1 MLNTYQSSNQG
12 TQNLDVAYVCMCV
25 CVCVCVCL
33 CVCVYPVSQQWSNQV
48 AISMH
53 LWWRHPFGKC
63 VSSLHICM
71 QEREFTLYQCGV
83 TQDDQEHC
91 NCAWL
96 PLPTP
101 SRLQVR
107 AGFSLLSPPLSFSF
121 VLLSSPFAPSMCCTY
136 LNPVVKCYNI
146 CEEIMHPFL
155 SSLFHFILLLP
166 IVPFFTS
173 TVLPCSLYPQNITDE
188 EFHHESKWLYTC
200 KPPLTHTHRCIVI
213 ACLSLSPPTPTSLE
227 VGRGEGH
234 QDMQVS

>member
-1 MLNTYQSSNQG
+1 MWLRVDIRRFFECIQLTFWHAKHVPVIKPK
-12 TQNLDVAYVCMCV
+12 NLEPRCCLYMYVCTGV
-25 CVCVCVCL
+25 CICVCL
-33 CVCVYPVSQQWSNQV
+33 CVCVCAVSQQWSNQV

-107 AGFSLLSPPLSFSF
+107 AGFSLLSPFLLFCTLN
-121 VLLSSPFAPSMCCTY
+121 VLYLPKPSSER
-136 LNPVVKCYNI
+136 L
-146 CEEIMHPFL
+146 
-155 SSLFHFILLLP
+155 
-166 IVPFFTS
+166 
-173 TVLPCSLYPQNITDE
+173 
-188 EFHHESKWLYTC
+188 
-200 KPPLTHTHRCIVI
+200 
-213 ACLSLSPPTPTSLE
+213 
-227 VGRGEGH
+227 
-234 QDMQVS
+234 